1 VYFDHAATTPLDP
14 RVLEAMLPFYCER
27 YGNPSE
33 LHRLGRQARAAVDE
47 ARVRV
52 AAALGAGES
61 EIVFTGGGSEAD
73 NLAVCGFLS
82 QFASGRLIVSAVE
95 HSAVLEA
102 ARDLGRRGWAV
113 DIVPVDGRGVVDRH
127 AYERAFRDD
136 TRLVSVMLANNL
148 VGTLQPIA
156 DLARI
161 AHDRGVAFHTDAVQA
176 VGSVP
181 VDVSALGV
189 DLLSLSGHKLYGP
202 KGIGALYVKQ
212 GTRLAPLVHGGGQER
227 GLRSGTENVPGIV
240 GLAAALS
247 LATGALDETRPRVE
261 ALRDRLVAGVME
273 RIPEVRYLGH
283 PEDRLPGNV
292 ALAVRYVEG
301 ESMLLRLD
309 AEGFM
314 VASGSACA
322 SGSGEPSHVVL
333 ALGVDAT
340 EAQGSIRISLGRE
353 NSEDEVDAFLEVLPT
368 VVESL
373 RRMSPL
379 YGKR

>member
-1 VYFDHAATTPLDP
+1 
-14 RVLEAMLPFYCER
+14 
-27 YGNPSE
+27 
-33 LHRLGRQARAAVDE
+33 
-47 ARVRV
+47 
-52 AAALGAGES
+52 
-61 EIVFTGGGSEAD
+61 
-73 NLAVCGFLS
+73 
-82 QFASGRLIVSAVE
+82 
-95 HSAVLEA
+95 
-102 ARDLGRRGWAV
+102 
-113 DIVPVDGRGVVDRH
+113 
-127 AYERAFRDD
+127 
-136 TRLVSVMLANNL
+136 
-148 VGTLQPIA
+148 
-156 DLARI
+156 
-161 AHDRGVAFHTDAVQA
+161 VQA

-181 VDVSALGV
+181 VDVSALDV

-212 GTRLAPLVHGGGQER
+212 GTRLAPLVHGGGQEG